1 MEVRFRR
8 SYLKRCAE
16 NASQATRRWGHPAG
30 NNYVENIRSYQGSA
44 TISAIYTNTHTLGLH
59 PLRGNRRGEFAMQI
73 HGRLRL
79 IVEHDEANQTVLI
92 KEVSPTLWRL
102 TSSGVWSNTAIPPGN
117 LLKREI
123 EFRGISRNQL
133 ARLMDRTPRRN
144 RRQSS
149 KQKPTSP
156 PSIADDI
163 EKAIGIKAYF
173 WTGLETTYRANPRT
187 Q

>member
-30 NNYVENIRSYQGSA
+30 NNYVENIALIKEAQRFSDLYQHS
-44 TISAIYTNTHTLGLH
+44 HLRLH

-92 KEVSPTLWRL
+92 KEVSPHY
-102 TSSGVWSNTAIPPGN
+102 G
-117 LLKREI
+117 
-123 EFRGISRNQL
+123 
-133 ARLMDRTPRRN
+133 D
-144 RRQSS
+144 
-149 KQKPTSP
+149 
-156 PSIADDI
+156 
-163 EKAIGIKAYF
+163 
-173 WTGLETTYRANPRT
+173 
-187 Q
+187 